1 MVRHELGHA
10 LGFRHTAAQGELMS
24 QASWTSPTGLP
35 SAPELAAA
43 VIAYARPVGN
53 TDPDI
58 DPSGAVTLAP
68 LAVR

>member
-1 MVRHELGHA
+1 
-10 LGFRHTAAQGELMS
+10 MS

-35 SAPELAAA
+35 SARELAAA